1 MPAVSS
7 NTMPSLK
14 PDSWDDS
21 PAEVVAIASRT
32 HSAAASGASKQRT
45 LETVSKKDSGQNQ
58 PMITPVSS
66 QPGQVVVTTTDV
78 TPVSK
83 NDSGQ
88 LPEPM
93 ITPAPSHSQPVED
106 VSKVTTTATKPSN
119 LEVTPGIDK
128 PQGVVVSSGSI
139 STSPLDD
146 VVQLWINEAKFTST
160 RNFRSAVCKC
170 FDMGYKNKDV
180 AGHIRLTVSEPPPP
194 GTKMYQE
201 EEYKKIYSR
210 IKYIKG
216 YVWKKS
222 QVNNTSIKPNQSGDV
237 EGLLSSMN
245 KLDINKENESQE
257 VTDYPYITAKAFS
270 SFAFS

>member
-1 MPAVSS
+1 MPVVSS

-66 QPGQVVVTTTDV
+66 QPGTTDV
-78 TPVSK
+78 TPVPK
-83 NDSGQ
+83 KDSGQ

-93 ITPAPSHSQPVED
+93 ITPSPSHSQPGED

-128 PQGVVVSSGSI
+128 PQGVDVSSDST

-146 VVQLWINEAKFTST
+146 VVQLWLNEAKLTST
-160 RNFRSAVCKC
+160 RNFKSAVCKC
-170 FDMGYKNKDV
+170 FDKGYKIKDV

-194 GTKMYQE
+194 GTKMYQQE
-201 EEYKKIYSR
+201 DYKKIYSR

-222 QVNNTSIKPNQSGDV
+222 QGNNTSIKSNQGGDI
-237 EGLLSSMN
+237 EGLLSGLN
-245 KLDINKENESQE
+245 NLDINKENECQE
-257 VTDYPYITAKAFS
+257 APDYPYITAKAFS

>member
-1 MPAVSS
+1 
-7 NTMPSLK
+7 MPSLK

-45 LETVSKKDSGQNQ
+45 LERLSKKDSGQNQ
-58 PMITPVSS
+58 PMITLVSS
-66 QPGQVVVTTTDV
+66 QQGHDVVTTTDV
-78 TPVSK
+78 TPVPK
-83 NDSGQ
+83 KDSGQ

-93 ITPAPSHSQPVED
+93 ITPSPSHSQPGED

-128 PQGVVVSSGSI
+128 PQGVVVSSNSI
-139 STSPLDD
+139 SMSPLDD
-146 VVQLWINEAKFTST
+146 VVQLWLNEAKLSST
-160 RNFRSAVCKC
+160 RNFRSADCKC
-170 FDMGYKNKDV
+170 FDMGYKIIDV
-180 AGHIRLTVSEPPPP
+180 VGHIRLTVAEPAPS
-194 GTKMYQE
+194 GTKMYQQE
-201 EEYKKIYSR
+201 DYKKIYSR

-222 QVNNTSIKPNQSGDV
+222 QGNNTSIKSNQGGDI
-237 EGLLSSMN
+237 EGLLSGLN
-245 KLDINKENESQE
+245 NLDINKENECQE
-257 VTDYPYITAKAFS
+257 APDYPYITAKAFS

>member
-1 MPAVSS
+1 MPVVSS

-66 QPGQVVVTTTDV
+66 QPGHDVVTTTDV
-78 TPVSK
+78 TPVPK
-83 NDSGQ
+83 KDSGQ

-93 ITPAPSHSQPVED
+93 ITPSPSHSQPGED
-106 VSKVTTTATKPSN
+106 VSKVSTTATKPSN

-128 PQGVVVSSGSI
+128 PQGVDVSSDST

-146 VVQLWINEAKFTST
+146 VVQLWLNEAKLTST
-160 RNFRSAVCKC
+160 RNFKSAVCKC
-170 FDMGYKNKDV
+170 FDKGYKIRDV
-180 AGHIRLTVSEPPPP
+180 TGHIRLNSHLEPPRP
-194 GTKMYQE
+194 GTKMYKE
-201 EEYKKIYSR
+201 DAEYKKIYSR

-222 QVNNTSIKPNQSGDV
+222 QGNNTSIKSNQGGDI
-237 EGLLSSMN
+237 EGLLSSLN
-245 KLDINKENESQE
+245 NLDINKENECQE
-257 VTDYPYITAKAFS
+257 K
-270 SFAFS
+270 